1 MGDFSDV
8 DTVDD
13 LHDVIR
19 KYKDQWKLFS
29 DAVLPG
35 LKARVAEVKR
45 EQRTR
50 MDLRKQMEPL
60 LPGDV
65 VWIVEITRSSKWKPV
80 YEGPFTILC
89 QHKGGTYSL
98 MDTMGELLPRKVP
111 ISQIKLSS
119 AGFSGISSEKGGKD
133 EEMISKEHYVIEKIL
148 DHKLENGEYK
158 YLVQWK
164 DYGPEFNSWEPVECF
179 DGLEM
184 ISRYWKFRNKNTK
197 KIKTKNKTEVVE
209 EQVLKRSMRIKKKS
223 DRFNI

>member
-65 VWIVEITRSSKWKPV
+65 VWIVDITCSSKWKPV
-80 YEGPFTILC
+80 YEGPFTILR

-158 YLVQWK
+158 YLVQ
-164 DYGPEFNSWEPVECF
+164 
-179 DGLEM
+179 
-184 ISRYWKFRNKNTK
+184 
-197 KIKTKNKTEVVE
+197 
-209 EQVLKRSMRIKKKS
+209 
-223 DRFNI
+223 